1 MVKKLGYN
9 WRKTLKIILDGNP
22 RLLCFHSLRHFVNNQ
37 IRDLNDVPCL
47 VRLNI
52 MGQEADDTNDRV
64 YSEPSELPV
73 LKAVIERLPA
83 YWELTEKKEEEA
95 A

>member
-1 MVKKLGYN
+1 M
-9 WRKTLKIILDGNP
+9 
-22 RLLCFHSLRHFVNNQ
+22 NNQ
-37 IRDLNDVPCL
+37 IRDLNDVPRL